1 LKGKRRGRVNP
12 LSEYRRLQ
20 REIRA
25 IFDPFTEKHC
35 PTCTTPCC
43 IKPTRVTPI
52 DVALA
57 VGLGNTFPHLG
68 DVDPYAPAMHDA
80 GHRLSPN
87 AVTLSVLPS
96 PLAGEGPGVRE
107 IPCDYLHD
115 YRCTFPNDLRPFGCT
130 TYLCGPM
137 YKHLPE
143 ETIRRLRRLIRQLE
157 EAHEGVL
164 RALKDSGRLP
174 EESGD

>member
-1 LKGKRRGRVNP
+1 V
-12 LSEYRRLQ
+12 Q

-43 IKPTRVTPI
+43 IKPTRVTPV
-52 DVALA
+52 DVAVA
-57 VGLGNTFPHLG
+57 VGLGHTFPHLG
-68 DVDPYAPAMHDA
+68 DTDPYAPAMHDA
-80 GHRLSPN
+80 GHRLSST
-87 AVTLSVLPS
+87 AVALTMAADIDAPV
-96 PLAGEGPGVRE
+96 
-107 IPCDYLHD
+107 PCDYLHN

-143 ETIRRLRRLIRQLE
+143 ETIRRLRRLTRQLE
-157 EAHEGVL
+157 EAHTGML
-164 RALKDSGRLP
+164 RALKDAGRMP
-174 EESGD
+174 VDEED